1 MFVGDII
8 IMIIIALLII
18 VIKDNDDKNDNYNNK
33 EINIINLVLS
43 KLDYIPNHY
52 KINRKD
58 NKIFIK
64 CHYYTKINSLLLFN
78 GYLINDVKLNSNQD
92 YYIKT
97 YDYDKINT
105 LFLYNYDPSKDLGV
119 ITFDILIDM
128 KNKNYKIITSYFQ
141 IINCI
146 RDDED
151 LYAKIIK
158 YLETSSF
165 YINVNNIYDENLNI
179 NSFNELFYKE
189 FSRKD
194 KIYRFHH
201 MQKFNITIT
210 NDEEYLSIN
219 PILSQSGEYPIHLTE
234 LSVEFDKKP
243 HINNHI
249 AIKIFSGI
257 FI

>member
-1 MFVGDII
+1 
-8 IMIIIALLII
+8 
-18 VIKDNDDKNDNYNNK
+18 
-33 EINIINLVLS
+33 
-43 KLDYIPNHY
+43 
-52 KINRKD
+52 
-58 NKIFIK
+58 
-64 CHYYTKINSLLLFN
+64 
-78 GYLINDVKLNSNQD
+78 
-92 YYIKT
+92 
-97 YDYDKINT
+97 
-105 LFLYNYDPSKDLGV
+105 
-119 ITFDILIDM
+119 M

-158 YLETSSF
+158 YLETPSF
-165 YINVNNIYDENLNI
+165 YINVNYIYDENLNI
-179 NSFNELFYKE
+179 YNTNINSLNELFYKE

-210 NDEEYLSIN
+210 NDEEYLTIN